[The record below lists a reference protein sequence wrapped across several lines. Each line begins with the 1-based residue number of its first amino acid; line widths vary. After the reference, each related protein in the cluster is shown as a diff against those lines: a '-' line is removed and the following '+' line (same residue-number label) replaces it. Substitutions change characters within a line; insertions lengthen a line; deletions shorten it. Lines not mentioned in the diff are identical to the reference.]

1 MTIVEELDKKSGRPH
16 RSKNIVDA
24 MKYAFGIEKTPQ
36 NIAEAVK
43 KANFNPPDE
52 FTVTFM
58 NGSTKLE
65 EDTVEY
71 GKAPSYGGETPTKTG
86 YTFLGWNSNSAATEA
101 LSELP
106 IVTADAT
113 YYAIFEID
121 TFTITW
127 KNGDTTLDTDT
138 VDYGETPAYTGE
150 TPTKAEHTFIGW
162 NTDPDAVTALD
173 AIPAATAD
181 ATYFAIFEAN
191 APVEENTPGQE

>member
-24 MKYAFGIEKTPQ
+24 MKYAFGLEETPQ
-36 NIAEAVK
+36 NIADAIK

-58 NGSTKLE
+58 NGETKLE

-71 GKAPSYGGETPTKTG
+71 GKAPVYGGETPTKTG

-106 IVTADAT
+106 VVTG
-113 YYAIFEID
+113 
-121 TFTITW
+121 
-127 KNGDTTLDTDT
+127 N
-138 VDYGETPAYTGE
+138 
-150 TPTKAEHTFIGW
+150 
-162 NTDPDAVTALD
+162 
-173 AIPAATAD
+173 
-181 ATYFAIFEAN
+181 ATYFAIFEVN
-191 APVEENTPGQE
+191 APVEGNTPGQE

>member
-43 KANFNPPDE
+43 MANFNPPDE

-58 NGSTKLE
+58 NGETKLE

-71 GKAPSYGGETPTKTG
+71 GKAPVYGGETPTKTG

-106 IVTADAT
+106 VVTGDAT

-138 VDYGETPAYTGE
+138 VDYGATPAYTGE
-150 TPTKAEHTFIGW
+150 TPTKEDHTFIGW
-162 NTDPDAVTALD
+162 NTDAEAETALET
-173 AIPAATAD
+173 IPTATED
-181 ATYFAIFEAN
+181 ATYYAIFTAN
-191 APVEENTPGQE
+191 VVETSGE